1 MAPIASRL
9 ASLRA
14 GWRLALAWALGA
26 VGMLGLPPFGFVP
39 ALAVA
44 FAGLVWLL
52 DAACDGGARAG
63 RRAFWTGWAFT
74 FGHLVV
80 GLYWIALALLV
91 DAAKFAWLVPFA
103 VLVLPAGLALFGG
116 AATWAAARF
125 WGRGAGR
132 VLVLAVAW
140 SLAEWLRGHV
150 LTGFPWNVVGYA
162 WADLAAP
169 RQAAALVGIWGLSL
183 GTVALSALPATL
195 ADPERHGWR
204 RAAPLALGLAALGA
218 VSLFGWARL
227 DRVPPPDGTGPQLR
241 IVQGNVAQAMKWS
254 EAERQNILLKYLRL
268 SQTPAARPPAAVIW
282 PETATPYVL
291 DTVPENAVAVAQAAP
306 PDGLLLTGAVRVR
319 DGATDADFQAW
330 NSLIVL
336 DAKGSVI
343 GSYDKAHLVPFG
355 EYLPLR
361 SILSRVGI
369 DKLAQGAVD
378 FSSGPGPRT
387 LHIPGLPPFSPL
399 ICYEAIFPGAVAD
412 RTDPPAWLLNVT
424 NDAWFGTSIGPY
436 QHLAMA
442 RMRAVEQGVPLVRA
456 ANTGVSAV
464 FDSVGREIGRLG
476 LSETGVLDIALP
488 SPVEGGTPYGRH
500 GDWVYAGLVLAVAAL
515 AWRTRFPAP

>member
-14 GWRLALAWALGA
+14 GWRLALACALGA

-39 ALAVA
+39 ALAIA
-44 FAGLVWLL
+44 FTGLVWLL
-52 DAACDGGARAG
+52 DGAPDG

-91 DAAKFAWLVPFA
+91 DAAKFAWLVPFS

-116 AATWAAARF
+116 AATWAASRF
-125 WGRGAGR
+125 WRPGARR

-140 SLAEWLRGHV
+140 SIAEWLRGHV

-162 WADLAAP
+162 WTDLAAP
-169 RQAAALVGIWGLSL
+169 RQAAALMGIWGLSL
-183 GTVALSALPATL
+183 GTVALAALPATL
-195 ADPERHGWR
+195 VDPERSGWR
-204 RAAPLALGLAALGA
+204 RAAPVALGVALLG
-218 VSLFGWARL
+218 VVTLYGSARL

-254 EAERQNILLKYLRL
+254 EAERQNILLRYLRL
-268 SQTPAARPPAAVIW
+268 SQAPAARPLAAVIW
-282 PETATPYVL
+282 PETATPYLL
-291 DTVPENAVAVAQAAP
+291 DTVPENAAAVAQAAP
-306 PDGLLLTGAVRVR
+306 AGGLLLTGVVRAR
-319 DGATDADFQAW
+319 QGATDADFRAW
-330 NSLIVL
+330 NSLMAL
-336 DAKGSVI
+336 DARGAILGV
-343 GSYDKAHLVPFG
+343 YDKAHLVPFG

-387 LHIPGLPPFSPL
+387 LHVAGLPPFSPL
-399 ICYEAIFPGAVAD
+399 VCYEAIFPGAVAD
-412 RTDPPAWLLNVT
+412 PADPPAWLLNVT

-464 FDSVGREIGRLG
+464 FDPLGREIGRLG
-476 LSETGVLDIALP
+476 LGETGVLDTTLP
-488 SPVEGGTPYGRH
+488 SPIEGGTTYGHH
-500 GDWVYAGLVLAVAAL
+500 GDWIFAGLVLAAAAA
-515 AWRTRFPAP
+515 AWRPRFAAT